1 MENGQTFVSDDLSA
15 LAPPEVELQNL
26 WRDFRK
32 VVEFIDQN
40 NEWLH
45 PMLEEIDRKLVR
57 TQALVLQH
65 LPLD

>member
-1 MENGQTFVSDDLSA
+1 
-15 LAPPEVELQNL
+15 LAPPEVELLNL